1 MTASVTNSFREHL
14 LTLLKSDIDSD
25 GVPYHIGIAQPDSD
39 ASTPLNSGS
48 MYDQSKF
55 RHTLQS
61 VKVLSNASY
70 VVPTVT
76 WVSEAPYEAYDN
88 NNPYQTNFY
97 VINSSREVFLCIQQG
112 KNADG
117 SAKNSFVEP
126 TSTLANQEAKTFET
140 GDGYLWRYMYKMSNL
155 AYGTFRTKTYT
166 PVKQVT
172 NRATTIP
179 EEITQIGLQDSSVP
193 GQILNIA
200 IDNGGCELYQPLLL
214 Q

>member
-1 MTASVTNSFREHL
+1 ML
-14 LTLLKSDIDSD
+14 
-25 GVPYHIGIAQPDSD
+25 
-39 ASTPLNSGS
+39 STPLNSGS

-76 WVSEAPYEAYDN
+76 WVSEDAPYEAYDN

-117 SAKNSFVEP
+117 SA
-126 TSTLANQEAKTFET
+126 
-140 GDGYLWRYMYKMSNL
+140 
-155 AYGTFRTKTYT
+155 
-166 PVKQVT
+166 
-172 NRATTIP
+172 
-179 EEITQIGLQDSSVP
+179 
-193 GQILNIA
+193 
-200 IDNGGCELYQPLLL
+200 
-214 Q
+214 